1 MGITLFQPPLLMLA
15 LIVLLLATWTREG
28 TTWTS
33 TWQELQ
39 STWSGF
45 LDNFEVRDGMTEVAR
60 REFRDQANQISR
72 PRIEGA
78 ESSRPSRETTNLE
91 QPGPRIFTAATP
103 TGRLAATS
111 MRMSP
116 PTTTAQPH
124 WTTPTR
130 PTPKGKEL
138 ENKLVQDQTVK
149 DFQEKDMRDHW
160 SGYNDED
167 EDQLKLDIERIDG
180 EEGQDPNKETGQ
192 NDLPNQVSRISNNQV
207 PGVETQHQHDDGHC
221 QAYGRDDQEPGVDHQ
236 ISTFRILDNN
246 QVSGVEPQFSTNRV
260 PGNNH
265 SAGVEAQQPASGDGP
280 DNCQSQ
286 VCGRQWQV
294 PGVES
299 QVPTT
304 IRSANKQVP
313 QVSTPRELDH
323 QDTGLEAQFPAY
335 GKLHKQADEEEH
347 DVHNQAYR
355 RDSNQEAGLKTQNS
369 TEEKHHNQGQHNQG
383 LGVELQM
390 ESSRG
395 PHYQVT
401 EREVQDSSP
410 VDSRDQHPYCL
421 THSHKSNIAFTERVL
436 LRNSSKDQDNTER
449 MLLTNSSKDQ
459 DKPGKLDRILE
470 VMNWWR
476 AVCELLVLA
485 TAFHVSMDLGF
496 LYSPIRKL
504 QQQFGFHNKSPKGLK
519 ISQTSLG
526 ERVQQQAGE
535 EIKKDIWGKP
545 RKTGRV
551 SCVKT
556 LLILLV
562 VWFETST
569 KEATSNSNR
578 VHLFTSPDEQR
589 MITMEPKIVYR
600 RSGENLAFLNDC
612 LATQLEA
619 IIKEL
624 ERGSQSDPKFWS
636 LINNQ
641 RRPQNKVVIGK
652 LKTRECSDPRTSTLP
667 RNGKELQKGG
677 RSSPKFLYS
686 LQHRRGFKNET
697 INEELERRGRSHSRV
712 WILKTDQKEL
722 RNQISWELE
731 KSSHNNPKL
740 LDLIRIQ
747 KRSKNEVPKK
757 ELKEEGH
764 DHQKFW
770 ISKRHQEELW
780 NMNSLE
786 LKRGCLS
793 DHEFLDLMKNKKRS
807 KNEMI
812 NREEGLSHH
821 RFWITKRDQVEFQNK
836 TSWELKGKG
845 YKSNEFW
852 IHKKFQK
859 KPQNTNRLG
868 LQEGCLNHHGFL
880 DFLKNTKKSSRQ
892 RARRKGLE
900 KPGHQCIVQYPLYC
914 TVP

>member
-39 STWSGF
+39 SSWSGF
-45 LDNFEVRDGMTEVAR
+45 LDNFEFRDGMTEVAR

-78 ESSRPSRETTNLE
+78 ENSRPSRETTKLE

-103 TGRLAATS
+103 TGRLAATT

-116 PTTTAQPH
+116 PTTAAQPY

-138 ENKLVQDQTVK
+138 ENKPVQDQTEE
-149 DFQEKDMRDHW
+149 DFQEKDRRNHR
-160 SGYNDED
+160 SSCNDED
-167 EDQLKLDIERIDG
+167 DDHLKLDIERID

-192 NDLPNQVSRISNNQV
+192 NDLPNQVSKISNNQV

-221 QAYGRDDQEPGVDHQ
+221 QAYGRDHQEPGVDHQ
-236 ISTFRILDNN
+236 VSTSRILDNN
-246 QVSGVEPQFSTNRV
+246 QVSGVEPQFSTHRV
-260 PGNNH
+260 SGNNH

-286 VCGRQWQV
+286 VWGRQRQV

-313 QVSTPRELDH
+313 QDTTPRELDN
-323 QDTGLEAQFPAY
+323 QDNGLEAQFPAY
-335 GKLHKQADEEEH
+335 GKSHKQDDEEEH
-347 DVHNQAYR
+347 DVHNQASR

-369 TEEKHHNQGQHNQG
+369 TEEKHHNQVRDGPNDWYNQLQGQHNQG

-410 VDSRDQHPYCL
+410 MDSRDQHPYCL
-421 THSHKSNIAFTERVL
+421 TQSHKSNMAFTERVL

-504 QQQFGFHNKSPKGLK
+504 QQQFGFHNKSPKGLE

-556 LLILLV
+556 LIILLV
-562 VWFETST
+562 VWFEIST
-569 KEATSNSNR
+569 KEATSSNNR
-578 VHLFTSPDEQR
+578 VHLFTSPE
-589 MITMEPKIVYR
+589 EPKIVYR
-600 RSGENLAFLNDC
+600 RSGEKLACLNDC

-619 IIKEL
+619 SIQEL
-624 ERGSQSDPKFWS
+624 DFIHVHP
-636 LINNQ
+636 
-641 RRPQNKVVIGK
+641 PQYI
-652 LKTRECSDPRTSTLP
+652 
-667 RNGKELQKGG
+667 
-677 RSSPKFLYS
+677 
-686 LQHRRGFKNET
+686 
-697 INEELERRGRSHSRV
+697 
-712 WILKTDQKEL
+712 
-722 RNQISWELE
+722 
-731 KSSHNNPKL
+731 
-740 LDLIRIQ
+740 
-747 KRSKNEVPKK
+747 
-757 ELKEEGH
+757 
-764 DHQKFW
+764 HQKK
-770 ISKRHQEELW
+770 SQ
-780 NMNSLE
+780 
-786 LKRGCLS
+786 
-793 DHEFLDLMKNKKRS
+793 
-807 KNEMI
+807 NE
-812 NREEGLSHH
+812 
-821 RFWITKRDQVEFQNK
+821 
-836 TSWELKGKG
+836 
-845 YKSNEFW
+845 SN
-852 IHKKFQK
+852 H
-859 KPQNTNRLG
+859 
-868 LQEGCLNHHGFL
+868 
-880 DFLKNTKKSSRQ
+880 
-892 RARRKGLE
+892 
-900 KPGHQCIVQYPLYC
+900 
-914 TVP
+914 

>member
-103 TGRLAATS
+103 TARLAATS

-138 ENKLVQDQTVK
+138 ENKPVQDQTVK

-286 VCGRQWQV
+286 VCGRQRRI

-335 GKLHKQADEEEH
+335 GKPHKQADEEEH

-369 TEEKHHNQGQHNQG
+369 TEEKHHNQVRDGPNDWYNQFQGQHNQV
-383 LGVELQM
+383 LGVELQSPTTKGLHNLVPGV
-390 ESSRG
+390 ESQASTVQGSG
-395 PHYQVT
+395 PG
-401 EREVQDSSP
+401 E
-410 VDSRDQHPYCL
+410 SRDQPPYCL
-421 THSHKSNIAFTERVL
+421 THSYKSNIAFTERVL

-449 MLLTNSSKDQ
+449 MLLTNSSKT
-459 DKPGKLDRILE
+459 RI
-470 VMNWWR
+470 N
-476 AVCELLVLA
+476 
-485 TAFHVSMDLGF
+485 
-496 LYSPIRKL
+496 
-504 QQQFGFHNKSPKGLK
+504 
-519 ISQTSLG
+519 
-526 ERVQQQAGE
+526 QA
-535 EIKKDIWGKP
+535 
-545 RKTGRV
+545 
-551 SCVKT
+551 S
-556 LLILLV
+556 
-562 VWFETST
+562 
-569 KEATSNSNR
+569 
-578 VHLFTSPDEQR
+578 
-589 MITMEPKIVYR
+589 
-600 RSGENLAFLNDC
+600 
-612 LATQLEA
+612 
-619 IIKEL
+619 
-624 ERGSQSDPKFWS
+624 
-636 LINNQ
+636 
-641 RRPQNKVVIGK
+641 
-652 LKTRECSDPRTSTLP
+652 
-667 RNGKELQKGG
+667 
-677 RSSPKFLYS
+677 
-686 LQHRRGFKNET
+686 
-697 INEELERRGRSHSRV
+697 
-712 WILKTDQKEL
+712 
-722 RNQISWELE
+722 
-731 KSSHNNPKL
+731 
-740 LDLIRIQ
+740 
-747 KRSKNEVPKK
+747 
-757 ELKEEGH
+757 
-764 DHQKFW
+764 
-770 ISKRHQEELW
+770 
-780 NMNSLE
+780 
-786 LKRGCLS
+786 
-793 DHEFLDLMKNKKRS
+793 
-807 KNEMI
+807 
-812 NREEGLSHH
+812 
-821 RFWITKRDQVEFQNK
+821 
-836 TSWELKGKG
+836 
-845 YKSNEFW
+845 
-852 IHKKFQK
+852 
-859 KPQNTNRLG
+859 
-868 LQEGCLNHHGFL
+868 
-880 DFLKNTKKSSRQ
+880 
-892 RARRKGLE
+892 
-900 KPGHQCIVQYPLYC
+900 
-914 TVP
+914 